1 MKKILKNNYEDS
13 GKFTWQELDCFYRA
27 FANAI
32 KGYGEIKR
40 EMFLLFVSFM
50 HVYCMEAKYDF
61 LIFNRNHPMFEFYK
75 KNLQEAF
82 GIYISEEQILRK
94 EYSKSCLMKMIK
106 KEIDEGNTLIV
117 PGNLYKLYYSN
128 AYNEWDDCHF
138 FVVNG
143 YDFEKKILY
152 IVDNVQLELGSS
164 TKYENFVVKID
175 DISECLLSYSDKF
188 DDEKKIYFWS
198 LRCEKSVAF
207 EEVIVNSF
215 KTFRYLLKDFVEE
228 KMCLTTPETIV
239 LYDIISSSFALNMR
253 EEVVRINLQ

>member
-1 MKKILKNNYEDS
+1 
-13 GKFTWQELDCFYRA
+13 
-27 FANAI
+27 
-32 KGYGEIKR
+32 
-40 EMFLLFVSFM
+40 
-50 HVYCMEAKYDF
+50 
-61 LIFNRNHPMFEFYK
+61 
-75 KNLQEAF
+75 
-82 GIYISEEQILRK
+82 
-94 EYSKSCLMKMIK
+94 MKMIK

-253 EEVVRINLQ
+253 EEVVRINLR